1 MARNKQLIHRTAII
15 VPTLGNRPE
24 YLEECVQ
31 SIINA
36 GDCLV
41 VIVAPM
47 ETIFSNFVRSNVN
60 LFVEDPGMGL
70 ASAINY
76 AVSKLP
82 SEVMYFNWLG
92 DDDLLVKGSLEACTS
107 LLATRN
113 GVSAVYG
120 QCEYI
125 DQNSRKFGVN
135 FSSIW
140 ASKILKFGPDLIP
153 QPGALFR
160 LDAFRAIGGLN
171 TQYKLAFDFDLFINL
186 KTQGELQY
194 VPQLLGKFRWHSDS
208 LSVGSRLA
216 SVKEA
221 SQVRKSHLPIYL
233 RAISLLWEFPIVA
246 ATFLAGVFLS
256 ARLRKTR

>member
-15 VPTLGNRPE
+15 VPTLGNRPK
-24 YLEECVQ
+24 YLEACVQ

-36 GDCLV
+36 GECLV
-41 VIVAPM
+41 VIVSPA
-47 ETIFSNFVRSNVN
+47 ETNFSNFVKRNVD
-60 LFVEDPGMGL
+60 LFVKDPGMGL

-92 DDDLLVKGSLEACTS
+92 DDDLLIEGSLDACAS
-107 LLATRN
+107 LLETYN
-113 GVSAVYG
+113 EVSAVYG

-125 DQNSRKFGVN
+125 DQDSRKLWVN

-153 QPGALFR
+153 QPGALIK

-171 TQYKLAFDFDLFINL
+171 TKYKLAFDFDLFINL
-186 KTQGELQY
+186 KNQGELHY
-194 VPQLLGKFRWHSDS
+194 LPQLLGKFRWHSDS
-208 LSVGSRLA
+208 LSVGTRLT

-221 SQVRKSHLPIYL
+221 SQVRKSYLPVYL
-233 RAISLLWEFPIVA
+233 RVISFLWEYPIVG
-246 ATFLAGVFLS
+246 TTYLAGVVLS
-256 ARLRKTR
+256 VRLRNMR